1 MGSLPQVAVLCGL
14 QLSKLS
20 SNAAL
25 YHETPPSGA
34 ALHGWQL
41 PSSPPPQRAA
51 LQGCSSSQGAPA
63 GVSVS
68 SPSFRPHPLLGCREQ
83 ASALCLELLLPSFY
97 TDFWGC
103 RAVSL
108 LFLTPLSQLLLY
120 RFSLPSIHAPR
131 GAPSVAHGSALP
143 SSRSLWELLCH
154 SCSPHYQNLAT

>member
-41 PSSPPPQRAA
+41 PSSPPAPQRAA

-83 ASALCLELLLPSFY
+83 ASALCLEHLLPSFCI
-97 TDFWGC
+97 DLVGC
-103 RAVSL
+103 GIVSL
-108 LFLTPLSQLLLY
+108 TCSCSSFPPFLSLLSQKHSQLWPAVGS
-120 RFSLPSIHAPR
+120 FCSSWNSL
-131 GAPSVAHGSALP
+131 
-143 SSRSLWELLCH
+143 
-154 SCSPHYQNLAT
+154 